1 MLNKEEI
8 IDYFK
13 LVNSHA
19 KKELGQNFLINKN
32 IVQDIVD
39 KLEISPDDEVLEIG
53 PGLGALTS
61 TILTKN
67 YKRFKVVEYDQ
78 KFVEFLA
85 KSYEDKKIE
94 ITKNNILKER
104 DYSFNKI
111 IGNLPYYITSDIIL
125 KIALDYVNIKKG
137 VFMVQKECLKRIVSK
152 SGKDY
157 NSLNVLLEYLFDIKT
172 EIQVGRNNFF
182 PVPNV
187 DSVVFSITKKQE
199 KNVSF
204 AGFLYKIAKI
214 CFQNRRKTIFNNL
227 SSTYADKEKLLEV
240 LKKIN
245 LSEKT
250 RAEELSVDD
259 YVTLATEL
267 KNKFYDWI

>member
-39 KLEISPDDEVLEIG
+39 KLEISPDDEVLKIG

-78 KFVEFLA
+78 KFVELLA

-94 ITKNNILKER
+94 IAKNNILKER
-104 DYSFNKI
+104 DYSFINCSCGNIGMCVAKTNKHSCF
-111 IGNLPYYITSDIIL
+111 IGNFSSIYDMAYYR
-125 KIALDYVNIKKG
+125 Y
-137 VFMVQKECLKRIVSK
+137 
-152 SGKDY
+152 Y
-157 NSLNVLLEYLFDIKT
+157 
-172 EIQVGRNNFF
+172 
-182 PVPNV
+182 
-187 DSVVFSITKKQE
+187 
-199 KNVSF
+199 
-204 AGFLYKIAKI
+204 
-214 CFQNRRKTIFNNL
+214 
-227 SSTYADKEKLLEV
+227 
-240 LKKIN
+240 
-245 LSEKT
+245 
-250 RAEELSVDD
+250 
-259 YVTLATEL
+259 
-267 KNKFYDWI
+267 